1 MRTDKIALLTDSC
14 ADIPLEVARKNHI
27 YVVPFTI
34 TFEEGSYQDGVDIFP
49 DDVYRRQPNE
59 VIKTSLPSGAVIEDT
74 LHKIKEDGYEK
85 VIAIMLSSG
94 LSGGYQIVR
103 MLGEEE
109 EALEV
114 AVFDSMSGS
123 LGEGA
128 MVLTVARWIEEGRT
142 WETMLACIPR
152 MMKQVYPY
160 FSVDTLEYL
169 KRGGRIGKI
178 TAMAGTALGIKP
190 ILAFDPVSGE
200 LTSTHKVRGR
210 QAAMKKL
217 VQVVVSKLEPNK
229 RYNIMWAHGG
239 TPEEGAQIAE
249 MLREAAPDF
258 RQEFSG
264 QIDCTLASY
273 VGPRL
278 IGAAVQGL
286 DDDM

>member
-1 MRTDKIALLTDSC
+1 MRTEKIALLTDSC
-14 ADIPLEVARKNHI
+14 ADLPVEVARKNHI

-59 VIKTSLPSGAVIEDT
+59 TIKTSLPSGAVIEDA
-74 LHKIKEDGYEK
+74 LHKIKEDGYTK

-103 MLGEEE
+103 MLGEEDE
-109 EALEV
+109 DLEV
-114 AVFDSMSGS
+114 AAFDSMSAS
-123 LGEGA
+123 LGEGV
-128 MVLTVARWIEEGRT
+128 MVLTVARWIEEGRS
-142 WETMLACIPR
+142 WEEILALMPR
-152 MMKQVYPY
+152 MMKNVYPY
-160 FSVDTLEYL
+160 FAVDTLEYL

-190 ILAFDPVSGE
+190 ILAFEPKSGE
-200 LTSTHKVRGR
+200 LTSIHKVRGR

-217 VQVVVSKLEPNK
+217 VQVAVSNLQPNK

-239 TPEEGAQIAE
+239 TPEEGEQIAE
-249 MLREAAPDF
+249 MLRAAAPDF
-258 RQEFSG
+258 QQEFSG
-264 QIDCTLASY
+264 EVDCTLAAY

-278 IGAAVQGL
+278 IGAAVQVL

>member
-1 MRTDKIALLTDSC
+1 MRTEKIALLTDSC
-14 ADIPLEVARKNHI
+14 ADIPVEVARKNHI

-34 TFEEGSYQDGVDIFP
+34 TFDEGSYQDGVDIFP

-59 VIKTSLPSGAVIEDT
+59 TIKTSLPSGAVIEDT
-74 LHKIKEDGYEK
+74 LHKIKEDGYTK

-103 MLGEEE
+103 MLGEEDE
-109 EALEV
+109 DLEV
-114 AVFDSMSGS
+114 AAFDSMSAS
-123 LGEGA
+123 LGEGV
-128 MVLTVARWIEEGRT
+128 MVLTVARWIEEGRS
-142 WETMLACIPR
+142 WEDMLALMPR
-152 MMKQVYPY
+152 MMKNVYPY

-190 ILAFDPVSGE
+190 ILAFEQSGE
-200 LTSTHKVRGR
+200 LTSIHKVRGR

-217 VQVVVSKLEPNK
+217 VQVAVSNLQPNK

-258 RQEFSG
+258 QQEFFG
-264 QIDCTLASY
+264 EVDCTLAAY

-278 IGAAVQGL
+278 IGAAVQVL

>member
-14 ADIPLEVARKNHI
+14 ADIPVEVARKNHI

-59 VIKTSLPSGAVIEDT
+59 GIKTSLPSGAVIEDT
-74 LHKIKEDGYEK
+74 LHQIKEDGYEK

-103 MLGEEE
+103 MLGEEAE
-109 EALEV
+109 DLEV
-114 AVFDSMSGS
+114 AAFDSMSGS

-142 WETMLACIPR
+142 WEEMLALIPR
-152 MMKQVYPY
+152 MMKNVHPY

-190 ILAFDPVSGE
+190 ILAFDPETGE
-200 LTSTHKVRGR
+200 LTSAHKVRGR

-239 TPEEGAQIAE
+239 TPEEGARIAE
-249 MLREAAPDF
+249 MLREAAPNF
-258 RQEFSG
+258 QQEFSG
-264 QIDCTLASY
+264 EIDCTLASY

-278 IGAAVQGL
+278 IGAAVQVL

>member
-14 ADIPLEVARKNHI
+14 ADIPVEVARKNHI

-74 LHKIKEDGYEK
+74 LHQIKEDGYEK

-94 LSGGYQIVR
+94 LSGGYQIVH
-103 MLGEEE
+103 MLGEEAE
-109 EALEV
+109 DLEV
-114 AVFDSMSGS
+114 AAFDSMSGS

-142 WETMLACIPR
+142 WEEMLALIPR
-152 MMKQVYPY
+152 MMKNVHPY

-190 ILAFDPVSGE
+190 ILAFDPETGE
-200 LTSTHKVRGR
+200 LTSAHKVRGR

-217 VQVVVSKLEPNK
+217 VQVAVSNLEPNK

-249 MLREAAPDF
+249 MLRKAAPDF
-258 RQEFSG
+258 QQEFSG
-264 QIDCTLASY
+264 EIDCTLASY
-273 VGPRL
+273 VGPKL
-278 IGAAVQGL
+278 IGAAVQVL

>member
-14 ADIPLEVARKNHI
+14 ADIPVEVARKNHI

-59 VIKTSLPSGAVIEDT
+59 GIKTSLPSGAVIEDT
-74 LHKIKEDGYEK
+74 LHQIKEDGYEK

-103 MLGEEE
+103 MLGEEAE
-109 EALEV
+109 DLEV
-114 AVFDSMSGS
+114 AAFDSMSGS

-142 WETMLACIPR
+142 WEEMLALIPR
-152 MMKQVYPY
+152 MMKNVHPY

-190 ILAFDPVSGE
+190 ILAFDPETGE
-200 LTSTHKVRGR
+200 LTSAHKVRGR

-217 VQVVVSKLEPNK
+217 VQVAVSNLEPNK

-278 IGAAVQGL
+278 IGAAVQVL

>member
-14 ADIPLEVARKNHI
+14 ADIPMEVARKNHI

-59 VIKTSLPSGAVIEDT
+59 GIKTSLPSGAVIEDT
-74 LHKIKEDGYEK
+74 LHQIKEDGYEK

-103 MLGEEE
+103 MLGEED

-142 WETMLACIPR
+142 WEEMLALIPR
-152 MMKQVYPY
+152 MMKNVHPY

-190 ILAFDPVSGE
+190 ILAFDPETGE
-200 LTSTHKVRGR
+200 LTSAHKVRGR

-217 VQVVVSKLEPNK
+217 VQVAVSNLEPNK

-278 IGAAVQGL
+278 IGAAVQVL

>member
-14 ADIPLEVARKNHI
+14 ADIPVEVARKNHI

-59 VIKTSLPSGAVIEDT
+59 GIKTSLPSGAVIEDT
-74 LHKIKEDGYEK
+74 LHQIKEDGYEK

-103 MLGEEE
+103 MLGEEAE
-109 EALEV
+109 DLEV
-114 AVFDSMSGS
+114 AAFDSMSGS

-142 WETMLACIPR
+142 WEEMLALIPR
-152 MMKQVYPY
+152 MMKNVHPY

-278 IGAAVQGL
+278 IGAAVQVL

>member
-14 ADIPLEVARKNHI
+14 ADIPVEVARKNHI

-59 VIKTSLPSGAVIEDT
+59 GIKTSLPSGAVIEDT
-74 LHKIKEDGYEK
+74 LHQIKEDGYKK

-103 MLGEEE
+103 MLGEEAE
-109 EALEV
+109 DLEV
-114 AVFDSMSGS
+114 AAFDSMSGS

-142 WETMLACIPR
+142 WEEMLALIPR
-152 MMKQVYPY
+152 MMKNVHPY

-190 ILAFDPVSGE
+190 ILAFDPETGE
-200 LTSTHKVRGR
+200 LTSAHKVRGR

-217 VQVVVSKLEPNK
+217 VQVAVSNLEPNK

-249 MLREAAPDF
+249 MLRKAAPDF
-258 RQEFSG
+258 QQEFSG
-264 QIDCTLASY
+264 EIDCTLASY

-278 IGAAVQGL
+278 IGAAVQVL

>member
-1 MRTDKIALLTDSC
+1 MRTEKIALLTDSC
-14 ADIPLEVARKNHI
+14 ADIPVEVAKKHHI

-34 TFEEGSYQDGVDIFP
+34 TFDEGSYQDGVDIFP

-59 VIKTSLPSGAVIEDT
+59 TIKTSLPSGAVIEDT
-74 LHKIKEDGYEK
+74 LRKIKEDGYTK

-103 MLGEEE
+103 MLGEEDE
-109 EALEV
+109 DLEV
-114 AVFDSMSGS
+114 AAFDSMSAS
-123 LGEGA
+123 LGEGV
-128 MVLTVARWIEEGRT
+128 MVLTVARWIEEGRS
-142 WETMLACIPR
+142 WEDMLALMPR
-152 MMKQVYPY
+152 MMKNVYPY

-190 ILAFDPVSGE
+190 ILAFEPTSGE
-200 LTSTHKVRGR
+200 LTSIHKVRGR

-217 VQVVVSKLEPNK
+217 VQVAVSNLQPDK

-249 MLREAAPDF
+249 MLRKAAPDF
-258 RQEFSG
+258 QEEFSG
-264 QIDCTLASY
+264 EVDCTLAAY

-278 IGAAVQGL
+278 IGAAVQVL

>member
-14 ADIPLEVARKNHI
+14 ADIPMEVARKNHI

-59 VIKTSLPSGAVIEDT
+59 GIKTSLPSGAVIEDT
-74 LHKIKEDGYEK
+74 LHQIKEDGYEK

-103 MLGEEE
+103 MLGEEAE
-109 EALEV
+109 DLEV
-114 AVFDSMSGS
+114 AAFDSMSGS

-142 WETMLACIPR
+142 WEEMLALIPR
-152 MMKQVYPY
+152 MMKNVHPY

-278 IGAAVQGL
+278 IGAAVQVL